1 MINKTV
7 VFLGIGHHDFRFST
21 EAVKPDG
28 LSGAL
33 ALDIQMWGPQ
43 IALILG
49 MNHVMIP
56 RLYGPLGSP
65 GAMIGYLDTSKFA
78 ESLSLLKRR
87 SCPLEATLRIAAPD
101 VLGEHVAVFVHTYTY
116 WPYCIYIN
124 TLYNNN
130 LIYIY
135 MCIYIYIK
143 CAYFILYSFV
153 TVSFPCTATY
163 EQILI

>member
-56 RLYGPLGSP
+56 RLYG
-65 GAMIGYLDTSKFA
+65 AMIGYLDTSKFA

-116 WPYCIYIN
+116 WPYCIYRY
-124 TLYNNN
+124 TLY
-130 LIYIY
+130 I
-135 MCIYIYIK
+135 
-143 CAYFILYSFV
+143 
-153 TVSFPCTATY
+153 
-163 EQILI
+163 